1 MTYLQMVSSPK
12 FYFAQSPIV
21 FLAIS
26 HKRKFDQVKGNS
38 LLKMGWGLSTVRI
51 SLLFLQLVVQS
62 SFFFFF
68 FSAIIKTDVFFPGKK
83 SCLYQSILIT
93 FLFLII
99 GHFAYKMASII
110 PDSVI
115 MNRRNRLQREN
126 VEKKLKMIKKKEK
139 WSLLLFIQIKTIEN
153 LFYFWFCSHWWNYL
167 FRILI

>member
-1 MTYLQMVSSPK
+1 MRVEYSEDFPFVFTAGSP
-12 FYFAQSPIV
+12 V
-21 FLAIS
+21 FL
-26 HKRKFDQVKGNS
+26 
-38 LLKMGWGLSTVRI
+38 
-51 SLLFLQLVVQS
+51 
-62 SFFFFF
+62 FFFF

-139 WSLLLFIQIKTIEN
+139 
-153 LFYFWFCSHWWNYL
+153 
-167 FRILI
+167 